1 MKTIENDYEDQY
13 FDRIMDMIYDD
24 SICIGYSLN
33 DKEKALEIVRA
44 LRSVANEIEKPF
56 RETKKVS
63 SAKDY
68 NPNDPVNW

>member
-24 SICIGYSLN
+24 SVYIGYSLN
-33 DKEKALEIVRA
+33 DKKKALEIARA

>member
-1 MKTIENDYEDQY
+1 
-13 FDRIMDMIYDD
+13 MIYDD
-24 SICIGYSLN
+24 SVYIGYSLN
-33 DKEKALEIVRA
+33 DKKKALEIARA

-68 NPNDPVNW
+68 NPNDPGNW

>member
-1 MKTIENDYEDQY
+1 MKEIYNNYEGQY

-24 SICIGYSLN
+24 SVYIGYSLS
-33 DKEKALEIVRA
+33 DKDKALEIARA

>member
-1 MKTIENDYEDQY
+1 MKEIYNNYEGQY

-24 SICIGYSLN
+24 SVYIGYSLN
-33 DKEKALEIVRA
+33 DKKKALEIARA

-56 RETKKVS
+56 RETKKAS
-63 SAKDY
+63 STKDY

>member
-1 MKTIENDYEDQY
+1 MKEIYDDYEDQY

-24 SICIGYSLN
+24 SVYIGYSLN
-33 DKEKALEIVRA
+33 DKKKALEIARA